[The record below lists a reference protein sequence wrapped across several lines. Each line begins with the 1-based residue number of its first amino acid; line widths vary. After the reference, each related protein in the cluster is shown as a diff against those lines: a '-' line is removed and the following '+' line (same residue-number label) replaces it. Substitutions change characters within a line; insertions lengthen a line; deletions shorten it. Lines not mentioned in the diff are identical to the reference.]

1 MIRRIEAIRLSKNNR
16 HIIFFVSLL
25 LIIICFSYYQ
35 FFLETPT
42 RNFFM
47 WLLYNFQNLYSTIFA
62 FPLLYLIIIN
72 SQFSFNL
79 NNFLYL
85 SRIPNRKFLF
95 ISDINLVLK
104 VTFYYMAGIF
114 FISSV
119 LGIYELRFNNS
130 WSQEL
135 VTFFKNTFQAIPN
148 TNYSPVFQTGLAFLF
163 FFLYLLTIGNLF
175 NFLFVLLKK
184 KGISFLIIFG
194 MIGLQ
199 AYFFKSPTNSLI
211 KIMMPINHYLIY
223 FERANGQFISISI
236 SFLYWLSLLVANYS
250 SLYILYKN
258 TKLGD

>member
-79 NNFLYL
+79 NNYLYL

-104 VTFYYMAGIF
+104 VTF
-114 FISSV
+114 SSV
-119 LGIYELRFNNS
+119 
-130 WSQEL
+130 
-135 VTFFKNTFQAIPN
+135 
-148 TNYSPVFQTGLAFLF
+148 
-163 FFLYLLTIGNLF
+163 
-175 NFLFVLLKK
+175 
-184 KGISFLIIFG
+184 
-194 MIGLQ
+194 
-199 AYFFKSPTNSLI
+199 
-211 KIMMPINHYLIY
+211 
-223 FERANGQFISISI
+223 
-236 SFLYWLSLLVANYS
+236 
-250 SLYILYKN
+250 
-258 TKLGD
+258 